1 MGKQKLEKKRKYT
14 CEICN
19 TKVDDFDIAFLE
31 VHHSKHPKQAV
42 RLGMLTPNALPR
54 RYLRGFLF
62 AVEITAAP
70 WLVVRGYIICVFSC
84 AEFVL

>member
-54 RYLRGFLF
+54 RYLRGFSF
-62 AVEITAAP
+62 AGGNNGCA
-70 WLVVRGYIICVFSC
+70 VVRG
-84 AEFVL
+84 